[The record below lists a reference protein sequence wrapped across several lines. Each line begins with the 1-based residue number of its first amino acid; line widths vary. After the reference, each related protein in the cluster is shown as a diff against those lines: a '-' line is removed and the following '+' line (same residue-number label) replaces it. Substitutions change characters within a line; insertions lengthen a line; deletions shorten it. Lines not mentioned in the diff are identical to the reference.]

1 MIPKRQTQKPADQSR
16 RGKDQVVGEAS
27 EDSFPASD
35 PPAWTALHGPG
46 DPKNKD
52 EKKKPS

>member
-1 MIPKRQTQKPADQSR
+1 MVPERQTQKPSDQSHR
-16 RGKDQVVGEAS
+16 AKDQVVSDAS

-35 PPAWTALHGPG
+35 PPAWTPARGTG

-52 EKKKPS
+52 EKKKKL